1 MKTKYLQN
9 KIRKISKNIMEFNE
23 EKLKNYLAI
32 FFLMFFLFF
41 VFAINFADGQMNKDA
56 GETKTPVKIV
66 SKTEK
71 EIKNMVRGYPMER
84 MVPYIAKK
92 DKVVAAFLVGIAKKE
107 SDWGKHSPKLNGE
120 DCYNYWGFRQER
132 EKMGSGGHTCFD
144 SPKDAVNTVSGR
156 IDELVNE
163 EKRDSPREMVIWKCG
178 YDCSW
183 DNAYAIQKWIT
194 DVDFYFQK
202 LND

>member
-1 MKTKYLQN
+1 MKKIKTKLN
-9 KIRKISKNIMEFNE
+9 KLIRKLAEFDPE
-23 EKLKNYLAI
+23 RIKNYLAV

-41 VFAINFADGQMNKDA
+41 VFAINFANGQMNKNA
-56 GETKTPVKIV
+56 GETKTPVKII
-66 SKTEK
+66 SKTER
-71 EIKNMVRGYPMER
+71 EIMDMVSGYPMER

-107 SDWGKHSPKLNGE
+107 SDWGKRSPKLGGK

-144 SPKDAVNTVSGR
+144 SPKDAVNTVSDR

-163 EKRDSPREMVIWKCG
+163 EKRNSPREMVIWKCG

-183 DNAYAIQKWIT
+183 DSAYAIQKWIT
-194 DVDFYFQK
+194 DVDFYFKK
-202 LND
+202 LNN